1 MGLHHKDTRR
11 CDTATWRS
19 VFGRITTIKSVEFP
33 TTLTKIGGDA
43 FKDCSNLTELRFN
56 SETAPTVD
64 SGAFTNIS
72 SSGKLYC
79 PTGSTGYSS
88 IKPSWVEYC
97 LLLIDSIMK
106 IYEKNGEVKP
116 ANQIIIRRDGMNIFC
131 PSEEMIL
138 ADGWVE
144 YVPPTIEPQ
153 PYALSPEEIAR
164 DIVLEQYNQRTDIP
178 NQEALDRMVV
188 IMIGV
193 STLGQVLKQGPS
205 VCITIMCGVQG
216 KSILFLSVSPIK
228 GYCNRMR

>member
-1 MGLHHKDTRR
+1 
-11 CDTATWRS
+11 
-19 VFGRITTIKSVEFP
+19 
-33 TTLTKIGGDA
+33 
-43 FKDCSNLTELRFN
+43 
-56 SETAPTVD
+56 
-64 SGAFTNIS
+64 
-72 SSGKLYC
+72 
-79 PTGSTGYSS
+79 
-88 IKPSWVEYC
+88 
-97 LLLIDSIMK
+97 MK

-188 IMIGV
+188 IYDWSKYIGKV
-193 STLGQVLKQGPS
+193 LLQGQLCVYNDKVWRSRQEHTVLEVYPPS
-205 VCITIMCGVQG
+205 MDTASLYEVIEIIHTGEKDDPIPYTSPMEIEAGKYYTEDEVLYLCTRDSGVALTHALRDLVG
-216 KSILFLSVSPIK
+216 IYVDIVIDEI
-228 GYCNRMR
+228 